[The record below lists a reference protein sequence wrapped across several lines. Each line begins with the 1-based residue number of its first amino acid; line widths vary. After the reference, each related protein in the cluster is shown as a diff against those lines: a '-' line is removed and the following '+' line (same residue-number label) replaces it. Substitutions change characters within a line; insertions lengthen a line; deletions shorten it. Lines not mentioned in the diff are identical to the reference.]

1 MDRELL
7 KLATY
12 NTNLHA
18 ADITRGEATHQLQD
32 FDEAVRAYAA
42 QVRKSLEPL
51 APLAVPPAQ
60 ENLRRAQ
67 AAFLA
72 LMKTHAEITRLSRM
86 NNSIRSMELSLG
98 RKRGVAALCDD
109 DLAALRALVQ
119 SQSFKATR

>member
-1 MDRELL
+1 MYDLIIARS
-7 KLATY
+7 
-12 NTNLHA
+12 
-18 ADITRGEATHQLQD
+18 
-32 FDEAVRAYAA
+32 RAFVKYII
-42 QVRKSLEPL
+42 
-51 APLAVPPAQ
+51 
-60 ENLRRAQ
+60 
-67 AAFLA
+67 A